1 MREKKTFL
9 RSQYFHSGDTH
20 RGYFKMITLT
30 TKNVLFTQLVLGTG
44 APSCADTIGLEI
56 RFTNKQKNAQSG
68 FCKHNDDVHFERQRA
83 KTPPSE
89 LLAVSNDLEV
99 HKIRNIR
106 WYNRGMWHTF

>member
-1 MREKKTFL
+1 
-9 RSQYFHSGDTH
+9 
-20 RGYFKMITLT
+20 MITLT

-44 APSCADTIGLEI
+44 APWCADSIGLQI
-56 RFTNKQKNAQSG
+56 RFTNKQKKNAQSG
-68 FCKHNDDVHFERQRA
+68 FCKRNYDVHFERQTA

-106 WYNRGMWHTF
+106 WYNRGTRHTF